1 MVRVARQT
9 IEVSDEPEL
18 KKARDLIANIRKRKL
33 YKLADEYILP
43 ADVSKRVP
51 KVCGMR
57 FMLPALP
64 CARAMECS
72 RAVVVVV
79 GR

>member
-1 MVRVARQT
+1 MSFIARQ
-9 IEVSDEPEL
+9 V
-18 KKARDLIANIRKRKL
+18 L